1 MRKATFRYIIFASLM
16 FAVSCNSNQA
26 STIDKDKLKA
36 EVKSSMDGMVT
47 AWNAHKL
54 EEAFAH
60 YWNSPEMLWINRTGV
75 NKGYQSVLDG
85 YLRDF
90 EDRSNM
96 GSFGYEF
103 LHQEVFSD
111 SVVFTTVRWSMEVKD
126 GSTYGGVSSFVWKK
140 KNGKWVIAAEH
151 AS

>member
-1 MRKATFRYIIFASLM
+1 MFRYIIFAGLIL
-16 FAVSCNSNQA
+16 ACSCSSDQA
-26 STIDKDKLKA
+26 NTIDKDKLKA

-47 AWNAHKL
+47 AWNAQKL

-75 NKGYQSVLDG
+75 SKGYQSVLDG

-96 GSFGYEF
+96 GTFSYEF
-103 LHQEVFSD
+103 LHEEVFSD
-111 SVVFTTVRWSMEVKD
+111 SVVFTSLRWNVQMKEGKF
-126 GSTYGGVSSFVWKK
+126 GGVSSFVWKK